1 MKAENYI
8 METLFLKKSN
18 SFTNKLSRAE
28 RNLGGTYD
36 DIKARD
42 DIRTNDGFW
51 FKRNSNEKLKSESVK

>member
-8 METLFLKKSN
+8 METQFLKKSN

-42 DIRTNDGFW
+42 DIRTNDGTFYDN
-51 FKRNSNEKLKSESVK
+51 KK

>member
-42 DIRTNDGFW
+42 DIRTNDG
-51 FKRNSNEKLKSESVK
+51 NSYLRYHIQPEKNR